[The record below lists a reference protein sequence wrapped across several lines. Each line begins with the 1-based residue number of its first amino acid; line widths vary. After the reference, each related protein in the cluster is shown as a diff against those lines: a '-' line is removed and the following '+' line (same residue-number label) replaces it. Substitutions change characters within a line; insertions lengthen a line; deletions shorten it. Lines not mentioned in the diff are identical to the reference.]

1 MLVAG
6 WSGVAMAQVNCETIR
21 AGPDRTDCYIGVSRI
36 NREKS
41 AIAAGV
47 ARQQSDIAI
56 YRSVTC
62 EDSTSVSPIT
72 SCPSKQGWWPR
83 VSSTSPPS

>member
-1 MLVAG
+1 MRRNATSAFPACAAMLVAG

-41 AIAAGV
+41 AIGRRSSCAGLTRAFISLAKILRNV
-47 ARQQSDIAI
+47 
-56 YRSVTC
+56 
-62 EDSTSVSPIT
+62 
-72 SCPSKQGWWPR
+72 
-83 VSSTSPPS
+83 

>member
-1 MLVAG
+1 
-6 WSGVAMAQVNCETIR
+6 
-21 AGPDRTDCYIGVSRI
+21 VSRI

-56 YRSVTC
+56 YRSVMRRTRPARVGDDTRNVAPAGK
-62 EDSTSVSPIT
+62 EMDKAEAQRIT
-72 SCPSKQGWWPR
+72 R
-83 VSSTSPPS
+83 SS

>member
-47 ARQQSDIAI
+47 ARQQKYCGTYEREFHRNFFGGTNA
-56 YRSVTC
+56 RRAHT
-62 EDSTSVSPIT
+62 VSA
-72 SCPSKQGWWPR
+72 
-83 VSSTSPPS
+83 

>member
-1 MLVAG
+1 
-6 WSGVAMAQVNCETIR
+6 
-21 AGPDRTDCYIGVSRI
+21 VSRI

-56 YRSVTC
+56 DRSVTG
-62 EDSTSVSPIT
+62 TYPKT
-72 SCPSKQGWWPR
+72 KMRRTRPAR
-83 VSSTSPPS
+83 